1 MERKVFK
8 CPLCGKEE
16 NVANA
21 HERSILTELDSQSV
35 DLYRYKITQQFYI
48 VRFCSSCD
56 NRMRFNHIL
65 RHLLYFVPLIII
77 HFINPNNGVFEEIQ
91 FLVFFYL
98 PSYLLAVFLYRKLKA
113 NSSYTRKLINR
124 AKEGNAIV
132 PEYEFYRRALKG

>member
-21 HERSILTELDSQSV
+21 HERSILTELDWQSV
-35 DLYRYKITQQFYI
+35 GLYRNKITQQFYI

-91 FLVFFYL
+91 FLVFFIFRHIY
-98 PSYLLAVFLYRKLKA
+98 
-113 NSSYTRKLINR
+113 
-124 AKEGNAIV
+124 
-132 PEYEFYRRALKG
+132 